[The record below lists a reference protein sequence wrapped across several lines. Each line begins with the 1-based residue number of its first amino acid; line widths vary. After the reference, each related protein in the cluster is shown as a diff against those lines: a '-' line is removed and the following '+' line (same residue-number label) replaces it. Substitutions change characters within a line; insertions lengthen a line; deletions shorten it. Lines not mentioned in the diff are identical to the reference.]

1 MTQKKSG
8 LGRGLGAIIP
18 NTGTTAATATDSD
31 GPQLRDLPVDA
42 IIPNSYQPRD
52 RFDEEE
58 LVSLTESIRELGVL
72 QPILV
77 REAAEGSYELI
88 AGERRWRAAQRAGL
102 SVIPA
107 VVREVDNRAAL
118 EQAVVENL
126 HRADLNAIEEA
137 AAYQQLID
145 EFSLTQDDVAQR
157 VGKSRS
163 AVTNALRLFQL
174 PPNVQRLIVDGVL
187 SAGHGR
193 ALLACEPAQ
202 LQSLAQQAVDDQLSV
217 RALESLVKGPADD
230 STDEA
235 DQDEDTE
242 SDGPNELDEV
252 GGTDRPSSPGSTPPA
267 AVLELEHLLEEH
279 LETKVAV
286 SLGGSRGKVTI
297 AFADVDDLERIFRR
311 MTGQN

>member
-18 NTGTTAATATDSD
+18 NDVTTTATPTDND
-31 GPQLRDLPVDA
+31 GPHLRDLPVDA

-145 EFSLTQDDVAQR
+145 EFSLTQDEVAQR

-174 PPNVQRLIVDGVL
+174 PPNVQRLIVDGAL

-217 RALESLVKGPADD
+217 RALEALVKGPVDD
-230 STDEA
+230 SADEV
-235 DQDEDTE
+235 DEDE
-242 SDGPNELDEV
+242 DIGSAGSEGGSDGP
-252 GGTDRPSSPGSTPPA
+252 SAPGSTPPA